1 MKILVIT
8 DCNDA
13 NYIEHLY
20 RDITEE
26 TLEKFMPLIKAIADA
41 KPYPYKLGIALHN
54 FPVGDYVRTDLY
66 EKTVYEMYNQF
77 SKEYIDE
84 FIDTFLA
91 YNNGKY
97 GFHTIVE
104 ISNVVTDEVY
114 LKQLPWA
121 EQNKKW
127 MEDPVIKAYI
137 ADREAAAQKWADLC
151 GCSIT
156 EAHSMSFN
164 EMSKDAYAAYLAYD
178 NVWRKYRPDVTDED
192 VED

>member
-13 NYIEHLY
+13 DYVEHLY

-54 FPVGDYVRTDLY
+54 FPIGDVRTDLY

-91 YNNGKY
+91 YNKGKY

-114 LKQLPWA
+114 LKQLPWPV
-121 EQNKKW
+121 QHKKW

-137 ADREAAAQKWADLC
+137 ADREAAAQKWAELC
-151 GCSIT
+151 GCSVT
-156 EAHSMSFN
+156 EAHSMSFDK
-164 EMSKDAYAAYLAYD
+164 MSKEAYAAYVRYK
-178 NVWRKYRPDVTDED
+178 NVWRNYRPDLNDED
-192 VED
+192 DED

>member
-13 NYIEHLY
+13 DYIEHLY

-91 YNNGKY
+91 YNKGKY

-114 LKQLPWA
+114 LKQLPCA
-121 EQNKKW
+121 EQHKKW
-127 MEDPVIKAYI
+127 MEEPVIKAYI
-137 ADREAAAQKWADLC
+137 ADREAAAQKWAELC
-151 GCSIT
+151 GCSVT
-156 EAHSMSFN
+156 EAYSMPFN
-164 EMSKDAYAAYLAYD
+164 EMSKEAYAAYLAYD
-178 NVWRKYRPDVTDED
+178 NAWRKYRPDVTDED

>member
-26 TLEKFMPLIKAIADA
+26 TLEKFMPLIKVIADA
-41 KPYPYKLGIALHN
+41 KPYPYKLGIASHN
-54 FPVGDYVRTDLY
+54 FPVGDYARTDLY

-121 EQNKKW
+121 EEYKKL
-127 MEDPVIKAYI
+127 MEEPVIKAYI
-137 ADREAAAQKWADLC
+137 ADKEAAGQKWAELC
-151 GCSIT
+151 GCSVI
-156 EAHSMSFN
+156 EAYSIPFN
-164 EMSKDAYAAYLAYD
+164 EMSKEAYAAYLVYD
-178 NVWRKYRPDVTDED
+178 NVWRKYRPDVTVED

>member
-84 FIDTFLA
+84 FIDTFLV
-91 YNNGKY
+91 YNKGKY
-97 GFHTIVE
+97 GFHTIIE

-151 GCSIT
+151 GCSVT
-156 EAHSMSFN
+156 EAHSMPFN
-164 EMSKDAYAAYLAYD
+164 KMSKEAYAAYLAYD

>member
-13 NYIEHLY
+13 DYVVHIYL
-20 RDITEE
+20 DITEE
-26 TLEKFMPLIKAIADA
+26 TLEKFMPLINAIADA
-41 KPYPYKLGIALHN
+41 KPYPYKLGIAIHN
-54 FPVGDYVRTDLY
+54 FPLGDVRTDLY

-91 YNNGKY
+91 YNKGKY

-114 LKQLPWA
+114 LKLLPWA
-121 EQNKKW
+121 EQRKKG

-137 ADREAAAQKWADLC
+137 ADREVAAQKWADLC
-151 GCSIT
+151 GCSVT
-156 EAHSMSFN
+156 EAHSMPFDK
-164 EMSKDAYAAYLAYD
+164 MSKEAYAAYLAYD
-178 NVWRKYRPDVTDED
+178 NVWRKYRPDLNDED
-192 VED
+192 DED

>member
-13 NYIEHLY
+13 DYIEHLY

-41 KPYPYKLGIALHN
+41 KPYPYKLGIASHN
-54 FPVGDYVRTDLY
+54 FPVGDFARTDLY

-84 FIDTFLA
+84 FIDTFLT
-91 YNNGKY
+91 YNKSKY

-121 EQNKKW
+121 EEYKKL
-127 MEDPVIKAYI
+127 MEEPVIKDYI
-137 ADREAAAQKWADLC
+137 ADREAAGQKWSDLC
-151 GCSIT
+151 GCSVI
-156 EAHSMSFN
+156 EAYSIPFN
-164 EMSKDAYAAYLAYD
+164 EMSKEAYAAYLVYD

>member
-41 KPYPYKLGIALHN
+41 KPYPYKLGIASHN
-54 FPVGDYVRTDLY
+54 FPVGDFARTDLY

-84 FIDTFLA
+84 FIDTFLT
-91 YNNGKY
+91 YNKGKY

-121 EQNKKW
+121 EEYKKL
-127 MEDPVIKAYI
+127 MEEPVIKTYI
-137 ADREAAAQKWADLC
+137 ADKEAAGQKWAELC
-151 GCSIT
+151 GCSVI
-156 EAHSMSFN
+156 EAYSIPFN
-164 EMSKDAYAAYLAYD
+164 EMSKEAYAAYLVYD

>member
-13 NYIEHLY
+13 DYVEHLY

-26 TLEKFMPLIKAIADA
+26 TLEKFMPLINAIADA
-41 KPYPYKLGIALHN
+41 KPYPYKLGIAIHN
-54 FPVGDYVRTDLY
+54 FPLGDVRTDLY

-91 YNNGKY
+91 YNKGKY
-97 GFHTIVE
+97 GFHTVVE

-114 LKQLPWA
+114 LKLLPWT
-121 EQNKKW
+121 EQRKKG

-151 GCSIT
+151 GCSVT
-156 EAHSMSFN
+156 EAHSMPFN
-164 EMSKDAYAAYLAYD
+164 KMSKEAYAAYLAYD
-178 NVWRKYRPDVTDED
+178 NVWRKYRPDVTDEY

>member
-1 MKILVIT
+1 MKILVKT
-8 DCNDA
+8 DYNDA
-13 NYIEHLY
+13 DYIEHLY

-26 TLEKFMPLIKAIADA
+26 TLEKFMPLIKAIADY
-41 KPYPYKLGIALHN
+41 KPYPAKLGLVWHN
-54 FPVGDYVRTDLY
+54 FPLGDYVRKDLC

-91 YNNGKY
+91 YNKGKY

-121 EQNKKW
+121 EQHKKG

-151 GCSIT
+151 GCSVT
-156 EAHSMSFN
+156 EAHSMPFDK
-164 EMSKDAYAAYLAYD
+164 MSKDAYAAYLAYD
-178 NVWRKYRPDVTDED
+178 NVWRNYRPDVTKEYDED
-192 VED
+192 

>member
-13 NYIEHLY
+13 DYIEHLY

-41 KPYPYKLGIALHN
+41 KPYPYKLGIAIHN
-54 FPVGDYVRTDLY
+54 FPLCDVRTDLY

-84 FIDTFLA
+84 FIDTFLSH
-91 YNNGKY
+91 NQDEY
-97 GFHTIVE
+97 GMHTIVE
-104 ISNVVTDEVY
+104 ITNVVTDEVY
-114 LKQLPWA
+114 LKLLPWV
-121 EQNKKW
+121 EQNKKG
-127 MEDPVIKAYI
+127 MEDPIIKAYI
-137 ADREAAAQKWADLC
+137 GDREYAEQKWAELC
-151 GCSIT
+151 VCSVT
-156 EAHSMSFN
+156 EAHSMSFSK
-164 EMSKDAYAAYLAYD
+164 MSKEAYAAYLAYD

>member
-26 TLEKFMPLIKAIADA
+26 TLEKFMPLIKVIADA
-41 KPYPYKLGIALHN
+41 KPYPYKLGIASHN
-54 FPVGDYVRTDLY
+54 FPVGDYARTDLY

-114 LKQLPWA
+114 LKQLPWT
-121 EQNKKW
+121 EQHKKGL
-127 MEDPVIKAYI
+127 EDSVIKAYI
-137 ADREAAAQKWADLC
+137 ADREAAAQKWAELC
-151 GCSIT
+151 GCSVT
-156 EAHSMSFN
+156 EAYSMPFN
-164 EMSKDAYAAYLAYD
+164 EMSKEAYAAYLVYD
-178 NVWRKYRPDVTDED
+178 NVWRKYRPDVTVED

>member
-13 NYIEHLY
+13 DYVEHLY

-26 TLEKFMPLIKAIADA
+26 TLEKFMPLINAIADA
-41 KPYPYKLGIALHN
+41 KPYPYKLGIAIHN
-54 FPVGDYVRTDLY
+54 FPLGDYVRTDLY

-91 YNNGKY
+91 YNKGKY

-114 LKQLPWA
+114 LKQLPWS
-121 EQNKKW
+121 EQHKKGL
-127 MEDPVIKAYI
+127 EDPAIKAYI

-151 GCSIT
+151 GCSVT
-156 EAHSMSFN
+156 EAHSMPFDK
-164 EMSKDAYAAYLAYD
+164 MSKEAYAAYVIYK
-178 NVWRKYRPDVTDED
+178 NVWRKYRPDVTKEDDED
-192 VED
+192 

>member
-13 NYIEHLY
+13 DYIEHLY

-41 KPYPYKLGIALHN
+41 KPYPYKLGIASHN
-54 FPVGDYVRTDLY
+54 FPVGDFARTDLY

-84 FIDTFLA
+84 FIDTFLT
-91 YNNGKY
+91 YNKSKY

-114 LKQLPWA
+114 LKQLPWT
-121 EQNKKW
+121 EEYKKL
-127 MEDPVIKAYI
+127 MEEPVIKTYI
-137 ADREAAAQKWADLC
+137 ADKEAAGQKWAELC
-151 GCSIT
+151 GCSVI
-156 EAHSMSFN
+156 EAYSIPFN
-164 EMSKDAYAAYLAYD
+164 EMSKEAYAAYLVYD

>member
-13 NYIEHLY
+13 DYVEHLY

-26 TLEKFMPLIKAIADA
+26 TLEKFMPLINAIADA

-91 YNNGKY
+91 YNKGKY

-114 LKQLPWA
+114 LKQLPWS
-121 EQNKKW
+121 EQHKKGL
-127 MEDPVIKAYI
+127 EDPAIKAYI

-151 GCSIT
+151 GCSVT
-156 EAHSMSFN
+156 EAHSMPFDK
-164 EMSKDAYAAYLAYD
+164 MSKEAYAAYVIYK
-178 NVWRKYRPDVTDED
+178 NVWRKYRPDVTKEDDED
-192 VED
+192 

>member
-13 NYIEHLY
+13 DYVEHLY

-26 TLEKFMPLIKAIADA
+26 TLEKFMPLINAIADT
-41 KPYPYKLGIALHN
+41 KPYPYKLGIAIHN

-91 YNNGKY
+91 YNKGKY

-114 LKQLPWA
+114 LKLLPCA
-121 EQNKKW
+121 EQHKKG

-151 GCSIT
+151 GCSVT
-156 EAHSMSFN
+156 EAHSMPFDK
-164 EMSKDAYAAYLAYD
+164 MSKDAYAAYLAYD
-178 NVWRKYRPDVTDED
+178 NVWRNYRPDVTKEDDED
-192 VED
+192 

>member
-13 NYIEHLY
+13 DYVEHLY

-26 TLEKFMPLIKAIADA
+26 TLEKFMPLINAIADA
-41 KPYPYKLGIALHN
+41 KPYPYKLGIAIHN

-91 YNNGKY
+91 YNKGKY

-114 LKQLPWA
+114 LKQLPWS
-121 EQNKKW
+121 EQHKKGL
-127 MEDPVIKAYI
+127 EDPVIKAYI

-151 GCSIT
+151 GCSVT
-156 EAHSMSFN
+156 EAHSMPFSK
-164 EMSKDAYAAYLAYD
+164 MSKEAYAAYLAYD
-178 NVWRKYRPDVTDED
+178 NVWRKYRPDVTDEY

>member
-13 NYIEHLY
+13 DYVEHLY

-41 KPYPYKLGIALHN
+41 KPYPYKLGIAIHN

-91 YNNGKY
+91 YNKGKY
-97 GFHTIVE
+97 GFHTVVE

-114 LKQLPWA
+114 LKLLPWS
-121 EQNKKW
+121 EQHKKG
-127 MEDPVIKAYI
+127 MEDPVIL
-137 ADREAAAQKWADLC
+137 RL
-151 GCSIT
+151 T
-156 EAHSMSFN
+156 
-164 EMSKDAYAAYLAYD
+164 
-178 NVWRKYRPDVTDED
+178 
-192 VED
+192 

>member
-13 NYIEHLY
+13 DYIEHLY

-91 YNNGKY
+91 YNKGKY

-127 MEDPVIKAYI
+127 MEEPVIKAYI

-156 EAHSMSFN
+156 EAHSMPFN
-164 EMSKDAYAAYLAYD
+164 NMSKEAYAAYLAYD

>member
-13 NYIEHLY
+13 DYIEHLY

-26 TLEKFMPLIKAIADA
+26 TLEKFMPLINAIADA

-54 FPVGDYVRTDLY
+54 FPIGDVRTDLY

-91 YNNGKY
+91 YNKGKY

-121 EQNKKW
+121 EQRKKG

-151 GCSIT
+151 GCSVT
-156 EAHSMSFN
+156 EAHSMPFDK
-164 EMSKDAYAAYLAYD
+164 MSKEAYAAYVRYK
-178 NVWRKYRPDVTDED
+178 NVWRNYRPDLNDED
-192 VED
+192 DED

>member
-13 NYIEHLY
+13 DYIEHLY

-41 KPYPYKLGIALHN
+41 KPYPYKLGIASHN
-54 FPVGDYVRTDLY
+54 FPVGDFDRTDIY

-84 FIDTFLA
+84 FIDTFLT
-91 YNNGKY
+91 YNKSKY

-114 LKQLPWA
+114 LKQLPWT
-121 EQNKKW
+121 EEYKKL
-127 MEDPVIKAYI
+127 MEEPVIKTYI
-137 ADREAAAQKWADLC
+137 ADKEAAGQKWAELC
-151 GCSIT
+151 GCSVI
-156 EAHSMSFN
+156 EAYSMPFSK
-164 EMSKDAYAAYLAYD
+164 MSKDAYAAYLAYD
-178 NVWRKYRPDVTDED
+178 NVWRKYRPD
-192 VED
+192 

>member
-13 NYIEHLY
+13 DYVEHLY

-91 YNNGKY
+91 YNKGKY
-97 GFHTIVE
+97 GFHTVVE

-114 LKQLPWA
+114 LKQLPWT

-137 ADREAAAQKWADLC
+137 ADREVAGQKWADLC
-151 GCSIT
+151 GCSVT
-156 EAHSMSFN
+156 EAHSMPFN
-164 EMSKDAYAAYLAYD
+164 EMSKEAYAAYLAYD

>member
-13 NYIEHLY
+13 DYVEHLY

-41 KPYPYKLGIALHN
+41 KPYPYKLGIAIHN

-84 FIDTFLA
+84 FIDTF
-91 YNNGKY
+91 
-97 GFHTIVE
+97 
-104 ISNVVTDEVY
+104 
-114 LKQLPWA
+114 
-121 EQNKKW
+121 
-127 MEDPVIKAYI
+127 I
-137 ADREAAAQKWADLC
+137 A
-151 GCSIT
+151 
-156 EAHSMSFN
+156 
-164 EMSKDAYAAYLAYD
+164 
-178 NVWRKYRPDVTDED
+178 
-192 VED
+192 

>member
-41 KPYPYKLGIALHN
+41 KPYPYKLGIASHN
-54 FPVGDYVRTDLY
+54 FPVGDYARTDLY

-91 YNNGKY
+91 YNKGKY
-97 GFHTIVE
+97 SFHTIVE
-104 ISNVVTDEVY
+104 ISNVITDEVY

-151 GCSIT
+151 GCSVT
-156 EAHSMSFN
+156 EAHSMLFN
-164 EMSKDAYAAYLAYD
+164 KMSKEAYAAYLAYD